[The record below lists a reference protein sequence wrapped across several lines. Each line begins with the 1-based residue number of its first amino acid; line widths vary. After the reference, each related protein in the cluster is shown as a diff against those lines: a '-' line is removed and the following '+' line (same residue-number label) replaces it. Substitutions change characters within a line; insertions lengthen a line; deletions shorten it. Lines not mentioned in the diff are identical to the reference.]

1 MESGN
6 HVVDCGRGE
15 FTQSEQPIPADNTD
29 MKLQEADQEQ
39 ASAGIT
45 AEDVLELAAKVETT
59 ERDGKQP
66 DSFSKYRECPKL
78 LESMDSIYESDHNDP
93 LEETD
98 SESEECHGPG
108 GFTKVQLWSY
118 FSEPRFSVRENE
130 EPEDI
135 EECGE
140 NTLIESIS
148 QTDDCDTEEKDLG
161 DHRGQ
166 ATESQRDV
174 TESIKAEPSP
184 ETAAAA
190 EEGNK

>member
-59 ERDGKQP
+59 ERD
-66 DSFSKYRECPKL
+66 
-78 LESMDSIYESDHNDP
+78 
-93 LEETD
+93 
-98 SESEECHGPG
+98 ECHGPG